1 MTADQVLQIL
11 QDAVARVM
19 EVPATSVARETRLHE
34 DLQADS
40 LAIVEIVEIVEEQV
54 LAGTSRP
61 LRLDDA
67 MLDGLV
73 TVGDAVD
80 LVVAG
85 L

>member
-19 EVPATSVARETRLHE
+19 EVPAASVLRETRLHE
-34 DLQADS
+34 DLRADS

-54 LAGTSRP
+54 LARTSRP